1 VVVVQR
7 NCDRKACGVAY
18 EAKRRTS
25 KFCSDDCRVRNA
37 SESKVVDLPPPA
49 EALTAPAV
57 AAAVRVELE
66 SAGRV
71 ESTLGQAALRLAARI
86 DGGGDTGAGMASL
99 SRELRATMDAA
110 LRDAAKSADLLDEL
124 AARREQK
131 AAGA

>member
-1 VVVVQR
+1 VAVVQR
-7 NCDRKACGVAY
+7 NCDRQACRTSY
-18 EAKRRTS
+18 EAKRSTS

-37 SESKVVDLPPPA
+37 SESKVVDLPASADAPP
-49 EALTAPAV
+49 EASV
-57 AAAVRVELE
+57 AAAVRAELDT
-66 SAGRV
+66 AGRV
-71 ESTLGQAALRLAARI
+71 DTTLGQAALRLAARI

-110 LRDAAKSADLLDEL
+110 LRNAAKSADRLDEL